1 MNIHSVGIGH
11 HRLKPSGGASRMYA
25 IVFDLD
31 TQTLEATYP
40 NASWRNAY
48 SDVRNFLAER
58 GFEWMQGSTY
68 FGNDTVDA
76 VKCVTAVQR
85 LSRKYPWFKAAVRD
99 VRMLRIEEN
108 NDLMS
113 ALEDMDTN

>member
-1 MNIHSVGIGH
+1 
-11 HRLKPSGGASRMYA
+11 
-25 IVFDLD
+25 
-31 TQTLEATYP
+31 
-40 NASWRNAY
+40 
-48 SDVRNFLAER
+48 
-58 GFEWMQGSTY
+58 MQGSTY

-113 ALEDMDTN
+113 ALEDMDSN